1 MRRTRYVLTARA
13 AADLREARAWSR
25 ARWGNELTSRYFDDL
40 HEGAQFIAEN
50 HSALRGRQELSGGTR
65 LLVYPVREHYIVCEP
80 LAERFIAVVAVIR
93 QRRDV
98 PAILQKWS
106 APIRREL
113 IEIRA
118 RVALGE
124 ITRPRQSAVK
134 PRRSPRIRSGRV
146 ATRQM

>member
-1 MRRTRYVLTARA
+1 VRRGRYVLTARA

-25 ARWGNELTSRYFDDL
+25 ARWGKELTSKYFDDL
-40 HEGAQFIAEN
+40 HKGGQFVAEN
-50 HSALRGRQELSGGTR
+50 HGALLGRQDLSGGTS
-65 LLVYPVREHYIVCEP
+65 LLVYPVREHYIVYEP

-93 QRRDV
+93 QGRDI

-118 RVALGE
+118 RIERGE
-124 ITRPRQSAVK
+124 ITWPTQPVAK
-134 PRRSPRIRSGRV
+134 PRRKK
-146 ATRQM
+146 

>member
-1 MRRTRYVLTARA
+1 MRRARYVLTARA

-25 ARWGNELTSRYFDDL
+25 ARWGKELTSRYFDDL

-50 HSALRGRQELSGGTR
+50 QSALRPRQELSAGTS
-65 LLVYPVREHYIVCEP
+65 LWVYPVREHYIVYEP

-93 QRRDV
+93 QGRDI

-106 APIRREL
+106 VPIRREL

-118 RVALGE
+118 RIARGE
-124 ITRPRQSAVK
+124 ISWPTRSAAN
-134 PRRSPRIRSGRV
+134 PRRKK
-146 ATRQM
+146 